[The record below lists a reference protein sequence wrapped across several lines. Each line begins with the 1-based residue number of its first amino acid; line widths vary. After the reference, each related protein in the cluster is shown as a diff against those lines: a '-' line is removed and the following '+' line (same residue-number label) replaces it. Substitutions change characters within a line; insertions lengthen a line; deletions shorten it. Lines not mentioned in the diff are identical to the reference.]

1 MSHPAAIPLPY
12 QSLGLSDPHEA
23 NDKPVLGDALGTA
36 ASAAVNVDAG
46 TTVIATVDITLMA
59 KQVEVNTALQS
70 AFANRVEYV
79 KRAAN
84 SKGVTRVAITAN
96 VAARV
101 VEKVTAHIVANVENT
116 AKATRL
122 KSRAHVLNGECTNGA
137 DLCWLQGQGWV
148 VTASDSELAAAKVA
162 SQRAGQPVRVGPLD
176 QFRSVLPYDGI
187 WLSRPLMAGSATLVT
202 LLGSLTALLKP
213 GAPLCFSL
221 VPTLPQMQTVPQWS
235 GLSSLPQDHGHDAP
249 LVEWLRQLIYDA
261 ALPLEI
267 DMVGQGGWVMVVKIR
282 E

>member
-1 MSHPAAIPLPY
+1 MSHPAAIPLPCS
-12 QSLGLSDPHEA
+12 SLGLSDPHEA
-23 NDKPVLGDALGTA
+23 NDKPVLGDALGTV
-36 ASAAVNVDAG
+36 ASAAVD
-46 TTVIATVDITLMA
+46 TTVIT
-59 KQVEVNTALQS
+59 KQVEVNTVLQS
-70 AFANRVEYV
+70 AFANRVEHV

-84 SKGVTRVAITAN
+84 SKGVTSAAIAAHVA
-96 VAARV
+96 
-101 VEKVTAHIVANVENT
+101 ANVENT
-116 AKATRL
+116 AKAARL
-122 KSRAHVLNGECTNGA
+122 KSGAHVLNGECADGA
-137 DLCWLQGQGWV
+137 DLCWLREQGWV
-148 VTASDSELAAAKVA
+148 VTASDRELAAAKVA
-162 SQRAGQPVRVGPLD
+162 SLCARQPVRVGPLG

-249 LVEWLRQLIYDA
+249 LAEWLRQLIYDA

-267 DMVGQGGWVMVVKIR
+267 DMVGQGGIMVKR
-282 E
+282 DL